1 MFNFAFDK
9 RTITIVLAVILGL
22 WLISAGTDGILNL
35 LLVIPGVLI
44 ALTFHEFAHAFA
56 ANKLGDE
63 TPKVQGRLNLN
74 PLSHIDP
81 VGFIFLIIA
90 GFGWGKPV
98 QIDPRNFNGKHSISK
113 AEAIV
118 SVAGPI
124 MNFILAFVFLI
135 FTNLI
140 FIYWPEATEQYY
152 LYSIGQTT
160 LTSIG
165 WPGLICLITQSVVAI
180 NVGLGVFNLIPVPP
194 LDGSKILMH
203 FLPYK
208 GKEWF
213 YKNGQIFYIVFL
225 VLILTNLSSVI
236 LTPIFNEVLT
246 GMQWL
251 VYNIFKLLTLI

>member
-1 MFNFAFDK
+1 MFNFMFDK
-9 RTITIVLAVILGL
+9 KTIIIILAVILGL
-22 WLISAGTDGILNL
+22 WLITAGESGILNL
-35 LLVIPGVLI
+35 LLTIPGVLI

-81 VGFIFLIIA
+81 VGFIFLIVG

-98 QIDPRNFNGKHSISK
+98 QIDVRNFKGKHSISK

-118 SVAGPI
+118 SAAGPI

-135 FTNLI
+135 IYYILFNVTNVINML
-140 FIYWPEATEQYY
+140 
-152 LYSIGQTT
+152 
-160 LTSIG
+160 
-165 WPGLICLITQSVVAI
+165 SVQWQQVVYIVMI
-180 NVGLGVFNLIPVPP
+180 NVISVNIGLGVFNLIPLPP

-213 YKNGQIFYIVFL
+213 YNNQQIFYIIF
-225 VLILTNLSSVI
+225 LILFVTGLSSVI
-236 LTPIFNEVLT
+236 LTPIFSGVLT
-246 GMQWL
+246 GMEWV
-251 VYNIFKLLTLI
+251 VYNIFRILTLI

>member
-9 RTITIVLAVILGL
+9 RTITIVLVIILGL

-35 LLVIPGVLI
+35 LLTVPGVLI
-44 ALTFHEFAHAFA
+44 ALTFHEFAHAWA

-63 TPKVQGRLNLN
+63 TPRVQGRLNLN

-81 VGFIFLIIA
+81 VGFVFLIVA

-98 QIDPRNFNGKHSISK
+98 QIDPRNFNGKYSLSK

-118 SVAGPI
+118 SAAGPI

-135 FTNLI
+135 I
-140 FIYWPEATEQYY
+140 YY
-152 LYSIGQTT
+152 LLFSVTNVLGALSIQWQQVIFLVISYTI
-160 LTSIG
+160 SIN
-165 WPGLICLITQSVVAI
+165 I
-180 NVGLGVFNLIPVPP
+180 GLGVFNLIPLPP

-208 GKEWF
+208 AKEWF
-213 YKNGQIFYIVFL
+213 YNNQQIFYIIFL
-225 VLILTNLSSVI
+225 LIWITGLSSVV
-236 LTPIFNEVLT
+236 LNPIFSGVLN
-246 GMQWL
+246 GMNW
-251 VYNIFKLLTLI
+251 VVAKLFSLFI